1 MASETR
7 VDFWCE
13 GVHFTASARNAENPR
28 YATAT
33 DAETDGE
40 LLQPATQA
48 HEHTHIHF
56 NVNDG

>member
-7 VDFWCE
+7 VDFWSE
-13 GVHFTASARNAENPR
+13 GAHFTASARNAENPR

-33 DAETDGE
+33 DAETDGG
-40 LLQPATQA
+40 LQPATQA